1 MRVRRL
7 LAVSLSISLIL
18 PAFANVD
25 PKKGRVT
32 ANPSAGSYTI
42 EQEVQLGQQAVKE
55 IEKDLPILP
64 PDHPTSK
71 YINALGQKLAAK
83 APGYKFPYTFKVVK
97 QKEINAF
104 ALPGGPIYMNI
115 GTINT
120 ATEAELAGVMGHEI
134 SHVVMRHSARQAA
147 KATKAQL
154 PLAILGGV
162 LGAGVGGWA
171 GSLASMGLSIG
182 AGSVF
187 MKYSRDA
194 ETEADM
200 VGAQII
206 YDAGYDPN
214 ALVTFFQKLKAQQ
227 GDSGGPSFMASHPDP
242 GNRAKNVASILSRF
256 PAKQFQTGDSPE
268 FLAAKK
274 ALQSV
279 STETQTQTAAK
290 EPHETLNRLKGQQL
304 EAAPTLTTF
313 DHAAFQVGYPANWQ
327 LSGDERSSVNIFPKG
342 GVASNSI
349 AYGIILSGFKPG
361 RGGDQLDE
369 GMRQLVQSIQQTNP
383 DLRPIGS
390 PVSVSVDRKPAK
402 AVELQG
408 TSSVLENGK
417 PLPERVRVVALKG
430 KSGLLLYA
438 LMVAPEADFDTL
450 RPAFD
455 RILNTYRLR

>member
-32 ANPSAGSYTI
+32 ANPSAGSCTI

-115 GTINT
+115 GTINA

-147 KATKAQL
+147 KAAKAQL

-256 PAKQFQTGDSPE
+256 PAKQFQTADSAE

-274 ALQSV
+274 ALQNV

-313 DHAAFQVGYPANWQ
+313 DHATFQVGYPSNWQ

>member
-1 MRVRRL
+1 
-7 LAVSLSISLIL
+7 
-18 PAFANVD
+18 
-25 PKKGRVT
+25 
-32 ANPSAGSYTI
+32 
-42 EQEVQLGQQAVKE
+42 
-55 IEKDLPILP
+55 
-64 PDHPTSK
+64 
-71 YINALGQKLAAK
+71 
-83 APGYKFPYTFKVVK
+83 
-97 QKEINAF
+97 
-104 ALPGGPIYMNI
+104 
-115 GTINT
+115 
-120 ATEAELAGVMGHEI
+120 
-134 SHVVMRHSARQAA
+134 
-147 KATKAQL
+147 
-154 PLAILGGV
+154 
-162 LGAGVGGWA
+162 
-171 GSLASMGLSIG
+171 
-182 AGSVF
+182 
-187 MKYSRDA
+187 
-194 ETEADM
+194 
-200 VGAQII
+200 
-206 YDAGYDPN
+206 
-214 ALVTFFQKLKAQQ
+214 
-227 GDSGGPSFMASHPDP
+227 
-242 GNRAKNVASILSRF
+242 VASILSRF
-256 PAKQFQTGDSPE
+256 PAKQFQTADSAE

-274 ALQSV
+274 ALQNV

-313 DHAAFQVGYPANWQ
+313 DHAAFQVGYPSNWQ

-390 PVSVSVDRKPAK
+390 PVTVSVDRKPAK